1 MFARFSRTAVRLCCL
16 FLLLAVQFNSA
27 IAQSNEKSPARKVP
41 GKTAAGTLL
50 PNGWTLTPEGAQ
62 IPVSDLPLN
71 MVLSNDGRRLLVT
84 TNGNGDQ
91 TIDVID
97 LQTGQSAQTLIV
109 QKSWLGLAFAPD
121 GRRFFVSGGD
131 DNEVMIFD
139 FADGKAEQ
147 SGKIILGGAEYHK
160 LSDRE
165 RAEARRKGLGE
176 FAFPAGIAV
185 TPDGKRLYVAE
196 NLTGKVAVVDLGAR
210 QVITKIPVGEYP
222 YDCEISSDGS
232 RVYVSNWGSRSVAVI
247 DPASNQVVNN
257 IPVGDHPNDL
267 ELTRDGKTLYVANA
281 NSNTVSVVD
290 TAQMKEIE
298 AISTALHPKSPIGS
312 TPNALALSPD
322 EKTLYIANA
331 DNNDLAVIDVARRGH
346 SEVEG
351 FIPTG
356 WYPTSVR
363 VSKDGKRIFVAN
375 GKGVASAANPQGPGP
390 YKGRTQQYIGSMLKG
405 SVSIIGLPS
414 KTKLSQL
421 TRRVYANSPYTDE
434 MLKAARPPKEKTVI
448 PFRVG
453 ARSPIK
459 HVIYVIKENRT
470 YDQVLGDMKEG
481 NGDPS
486 LCLFGDQVT
495 PNQHALARE
504 FVLLDNFY
512 VDAEVSADGHNWSM
526 AAYATDYTEKT
537 WPTNYSNRG
546 RSYDYEGSKKIAR
559 PTKGYIWD
567 HCKAAGVSYRSY
579 GEFIGVRDVKIEGG
593 GGQEATEAALK
604 ARRENYTAEVA
615 LQGHFSPIFPPYNLE
630 ISDNTRIDHWLEEF
644 REYEK
649 NGGLPQFQIV
659 RIGNNHTQGTRPGAL
674 SPRAHVADNDL
685 ALGRLVEAV
694 SSSKY
699 WATTA
704 IFVLEDDAQ
713 NGPDHVDAHRSI
725 AFVASPYTKRGYVD
739 STMYTTS
746 GMLRT
751 MELIIGIPPMS
762 QYDAAATPMFNSFT
776 NKADLTP
783 FKHHPATYDL
793 TERNSGNAPGAQ
805 QSAAWDFSKEDS
817 LPDIEFNEVIWMSVH
832 GANSR
837 MPAPVRSAFVRAI
850 EDDDDEDDDKDKDR
864 EREKSRDRRD
874 GATRRQ
880 GEKQKGRS
888 KD

>member
-1 MFARFSRTAVRLCCL
+1 MLTKFSKAAVRLICL
-16 FLLLAVQFNSA
+16 SLLLPVQFNSA
-27 IAQSNEKSPARKVP
+27 IAQSKAKTTPRKLP
-41 GKTAAGTLL
+41 GKTAKGALL

-62 IPVSDLPLN
+62 VPTSDLPLN
-71 MVLSNDGRRLLVT
+71 MVLSNDGRYLLVT

-91 TIDVID
+91 TINVID
-97 LQTGQSAQTLIV
+97 LRTGQSAQTV
-109 QKSWLGLAFAPD
+109 SVKKSWLGLAFAPD
-121 GRRFFVSGGD
+121 GKRFFVSGGD

-139 FADGKAEQ
+139 FAGGKAEQ
-147 SGKIILGGAEYHK
+147 SGKIILGGADYHK
-160 LSDRE
+160 LTDRE
-165 RAEARRKGLGE
+165 RAAARRQGLGE

-196 NLTGKVAVVDLGAR
+196 NLTHKVAVVDLATR
-210 QVITKIPVGEYP
+210 QVMTKIAVGEYP
-222 YDCEISSDGS
+222 YDCEISSDGA
-232 RVYVSNWGSRSVAVI
+232 RVYVSNWGSRTVAVI
-247 DPASNQVVNN
+247 DPANNQVVNN
-257 IPVGDHPNDL
+257 IPAGDHPNDL
-267 ELTRDGKTLYVANA
+267 ELTRDGRVLYVANA
-281 NSNTVSVVD
+281 NSNTVSVID

-312 TPNALALSPD
+312 TPNAVALSPD

-331 DNNDLAVIDVARRGH
+331 DNNNVAVVDVAKRAG

-375 GKGVASAANPQGPGP
+375 GKGVASAANPEGPSP
-390 YKGRTQQYIGSMLKG
+390 YKGRTPQYVGSMLKG
-405 SVSIIGLPS
+405 TVSMINLPA
-414 KTKLSQL
+414 KANLAQL
-421 TRRVYANSPYTDE
+421 TRRVYANSPYTDA
-434 MLKAARPPKEKTVI
+434 MLKSARAPKEKTAI
-448 PFRVG
+448 PVRIG
-453 ARSPIK
+453 DPSPIK

-486 LCLFGDQVT
+486 LCLFGEDIT

-504 FVLLDNFY
+504 FTLLDNFY

-537 WPTNYSNRG
+537 WPTNYSGRG

-579 GEFIGVRDVKIEGG
+579 GEFVGVRDVKIEGG
-593 GGQEATEAALK
+593 GGQAATEAALQ
-604 ARRENYTAEVA
+604 ARRENYTSEDA
-615 LQGHFSPIFPPYNLE
+615 LQGHFSPTFPPYNLE
-630 ISDNTRIDHWLEEF
+630 ISDNTRVDRWLEEF

-649 NGGLPQFQIV
+649 NGNLPQFQIV
-659 RIGNNHTQGTRPGAL
+659 RLGNNHTQGTRPGAL
-674 SPRAHVADNDL
+674 TPRAHVAENDL

-694 SSSKY
+694 SASKY

-725 AFVASPYTKRGYVD
+725 AFVASPYAKRGYVD

-751 MELIIGIPPMS
+751 MELILGIPPMS

-783 FKHHPATYDL
+783 FKHRPARYDL
-793 TERNSGNAPGAQ
+793 TERNAVNAPGAQ
-805 QSAAWDFSKEDS
+805 QSAAWDFSKEDT

-850 EDDDDEDDDKDKDR
+850 EDDDDGEGDKG
-864 EREKSRDRRD
+864 REKKRQGDK
-874 GATRRQ
+874 GTRRQ
-880 GEKQKGRS
+880 GDRRIGR
-888 KD
+888 